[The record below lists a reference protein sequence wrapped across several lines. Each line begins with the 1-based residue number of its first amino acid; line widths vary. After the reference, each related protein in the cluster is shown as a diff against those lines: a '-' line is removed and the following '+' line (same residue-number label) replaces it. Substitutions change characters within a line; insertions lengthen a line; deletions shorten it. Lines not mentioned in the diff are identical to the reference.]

1 MASDSP
7 RVLSGIQPTAGSFHL
22 GNYLGAVRQWVAL
35 QETHDA
41 FYMVVDL
48 HAITVPQDPAEL
60 RANTRL
66 AAAQLLAAGLDPERC
81 TLFVQSHVPEHAQLG
96 WVMNC
101 LTGFGEASRMT
112 QFKDKS
118 AKQGA
123 DRATVGLFTYPILQ
137 VADILL
143 YQANQVP
150 VGEDQR
156 QHIELTR
163 DLAERFNGRFGETFT
178 IPAPYILKETAKIYD
193 LQDPAIKMSKS
204 ASTPKG
210 LINLLDDPKTTAK
223 KVKSAVTDTETVIR
237 FDPENKAGVSNL
249 LTIMSTLT
257 ATSVEDLEKSYEGK
271 MYGALKTDLAEVMVD
286 FVTPFRTRTQEYL
299 DDPETLDSVLAKG
312 AEKARTVAAET
323 LAQTYER
330 IGSCPPSTETKD
342 PGPKGGAGRTLAA
355 APPDTGR
362 HRSAPPG
369 TTRPTAQTTFR
380 QTTFRQTTEEND
392 VGTVTLG
399 VSIAVPEPYG
409 SLLQERRAGFG
420 DPAAHGI
427 PTHITLVP
435 PTEVAEERLPEIEAH
450 LAGVA
455 ACYQPFPVRLKGT
468 GTFRPL
474 SRSSS

>member
-1 MASDSP
+1 MASDRPSLPTDQPQTGRTGAAARP

-35 QETHDA
+35 QESHDA

-66 AAAQLLAAGLDPERC
+66 AVAQLLAAGLDPERC

-123 DRATVGLFTYPILQ
+123 DRATVGLFTYPVLQ

-163 DLAERFNGRFGETFT
+163 DLAERFNGRYGHTFT
-178 IPAPYILKETAKIYD
+178 VPAPYILKETAKIFD
-193 LQDPAIKMSKS
+193 LQDPAVKMSKS

-210 LINLLDDPKTTAK
+210 LINLLDDPKVTAK
-223 KVKSAVTDTETVIR
+223 KVKSAVTDTDTVIR
-237 FDPENKAGVSNL
+237 FDEEKKPGVSNL
-249 LTIMSTLT
+249 LTILSTL
-257 ATSVEDLEKSYEGK
+257 SGSPVEDLERSYEGK
-271 MYGALKTDLAEVMVD
+271 GYGALKTDLAEAMVE
-286 FVTPFRTRTQEYL
+286 FVTPFRARTQEYL
-299 DDPETLDSVLAKG
+299 DDPETLDSILAKG
-312 AEKARTVAAET
+312 AEKARAVAAET
-323 LAQTYER
+323 LAQTYDR
-330 IGSCPPSTETKD
+330 M
-342 PGPKGGAGRTLAA
+342 
-355 APPDTGR
+355 
-362 HRSAPPG
+362 
-369 TTRPTAQTTFR
+369 
-380 QTTFRQTTEEND
+380 
-392 VGTVTLG
+392 
-399 VSIAVPEPYG
+399 
-409 SLLQERRAGFG
+409 GFL
-420 DPAAHGI
+420 PAKH
-427 PTHITLVP
+427 
-435 PTEVAEERLPEIEAH
+435 
-450 LAGVA
+450 
-455 ACYQPFPVRLKGT
+455 
-468 GTFRPL
+468 
-474 SRSSS
+474 

>member
-1 MASDSP
+1 MQHRP

-143 YQANQVP
+143 YQANEVP

-178 IPAPYILKETAKIYD
+178 IPKPYILRETAKIYD
-193 LQDPAIKMSKS
+193 LQDPAVKMSKS

-210 LINLLDDPKTTAK
+210 LINLLDDPKATAK
-223 KVKSAVTDTETVIR
+223 KVKSAVTDTDTVIR

-257 ATSVEDLEKSYEGK
+257 STSVEDLVTSYEGK

-286 FVTPFRTRTQEYL
+286 FVTPFRARTQEYL

-312 AEKARTVAAET
+312 AEKARAVAAET

-330 IGSCPPSTETKD
+330 M
-342 PGPKGGAGRTLAA
+342 
-355 APPDTGR
+355 
-362 HRSAPPG
+362 
-369 TTRPTAQTTFR
+369 
-380 QTTFRQTTEEND
+380 
-392 VGTVTLG
+392 
-399 VSIAVPEPYG
+399 
-409 SLLQERRAGFG
+409 GFL
-420 DPAAHGI
+420 PAKH
-427 PTHITLVP
+427 
-435 PTEVAEERLPEIEAH
+435 
-450 LAGVA
+450 
-455 ACYQPFPVRLKGT
+455 
-468 GTFRPL
+468 
-474 SRSSS
+474 

>member
-1 MASDSP
+1 MASDRPSLPTDQPQTGRTGAAARP

-35 QETHDA
+35 QESHDA

-66 AAAQLLAAGLDPERC
+66 AVAQLLAAGLDPERC

-123 DRATVGLFTYPILQ
+123 DRATVGLFTYPVLQ

-163 DLAERFNGRFGETFT
+163 DLAERFNGRYGQTFT
-178 IPAPYILKETAKIYD
+178 VPAPYILKQTAKIFD
-193 LQDPAIKMSKS
+193 LQDPAVKMSKS

-210 LINLLDDPKTTAK
+210 LINLLDDPKVTAK
-223 KVKSAVTDTETVIR
+223 KVKSAVTDTDTVIR
-237 FDPENKAGVSNL
+237 FDEEKKPGVSNL
-249 LTIMSTLT
+249 LTILSTL
-257 ATSVEDLEKSYEGK
+257 SGSPVEDLERSYEGK
-271 MYGALKTDLAEVMVD
+271 GYGALKTDLAEAMVE
-286 FVTPFRTRTQEYL
+286 FVTPFRARTQEYL
-299 DDPETLDSVLAKG
+299 DDPETLDSILAKG
-312 AEKARTVAAET
+312 AEKARAVAAET
-323 LAQTYER
+323 LAQTYDR
-330 IGSCPPSTETKD
+330 M
-342 PGPKGGAGRTLAA
+342 
-355 APPDTGR
+355 
-362 HRSAPPG
+362 
-369 TTRPTAQTTFR
+369 
-380 QTTFRQTTEEND
+380 
-392 VGTVTLG
+392 
-399 VSIAVPEPYG
+399 
-409 SLLQERRAGFG
+409 GFL
-420 DPAAHGI
+420 PAKH
-427 PTHITLVP
+427 
-435 PTEVAEERLPEIEAH
+435 
-450 LAGVA
+450 
-455 ACYQPFPVRLKGT
+455 
-468 GTFRPL
+468 
-474 SRSSS
+474 